1 MRDLAAGSGEGR
13 GRRRE
18 AAFYGWWVVAFCAIA
33 QRLTVPGQTLG
44 ISVFI
49 DPIMGSLDLTRSEVS
64 TAYMIGTLV
73 SAATMPRVGSLV
85 DRFGSRASMALI
97 GGVFGVVLA
106 GAAGITGL
114 ITLTIAFIFLRL
126 CGQGA
131 LSLVSTTAVAPWFVR
146 RRGLAIGIV
155 SAVGSA
161 IISIVPI
168 GSAAVI
174 RAVGWRQTWLILA
187 AVVWL
192 VLLPI
197 ALRGIV
203 DRPED
208 LGQRPDGDPE
218 PPTDPGGRVAKVARR
233 SLERRAAMRT
243 PMFWAIAGSMG
254 VTSSIGTGLNF
265 HQIDLLGEQGLSPI
279 EAAANYVP
287 QTVGVLVSTLIVS
300 ALVDHVRER
309 WLLIAS
315 LAMLAGAMLM
325 VPFVQP
331 GVLAIVYGLL
341 LGSASSSAR
350 ATEAAITPRFYGLSH
365 LGSIRGVLRLFNVAA
380 SAVGPL
386 IVALGRSATGS
397 YGGMLVLLLIVPATV
412 GVLTLLAPRPEPVD

>member
-1 MRDLAAGSGEGR
+1 M
-13 GRRRE
+13 
-18 AAFYGWWVVAFCAIA
+18 VAFCAIA
-33 QRLTVPGQTLG
+33 QGLTVPGQTLG

-49 DPIMGSLDLTRSEVS
+49 DPIMETLDLTRSEVS

-85 DRFGSRASMALI
+85 DRFGSRASMALT

-114 ITLTIAFIFLRL
+114 ITLTIAFTFLRI
-126 CGQGA
+126 CGQGS
-131 LSLVSTTAVAPWFVR
+131 LSLVSTTAIAPWFIR

-168 GSAAVI
+168 GSAALI
-174 RAVGWRQTWLILA
+174 RSVGWRQTWLVF
-187 AVVWL
+187 AVLVWII
-192 VLLPI
+192 LLPI

-203 DRPED
+203 NRPSD
-208 LGQRPDGDPE
+208 LGQQPDGAPE
-218 PPTDPGGRVAKVARR
+218 PPTDPNDPTTKATRR
-233 SLERRAAMRT
+233 SLDRKAAMRT

-279 EAAANYVP
+279 EAAANFLP
-287 QTVGVLVSTLIVS
+287 QTVGVLISTLIVS

-309 WLLIAS
+309 WLLIA
-315 LAMLAGAMLM
+315 AVGMLAGAMIM

-331 GVLAIVYGLL
+331 GALAIVYGLM

-350 ATEAAITPRFYGLSH
+350 ATEATVTPRFYGLNH
-365 LGSIRGVLRLFNVAA
+365 LGSIRGVMRLFNVAA

-386 IVALGRSATGS
+386 VVSVGRTVTGS
-397 YGGMLVLLLIVPATV
+397 YGVLLVILLIIPATV
-412 GVLTLLAPRPEPVD
+412 AAFTFVVPRPASVD